1 MICPYLN
8 KFTNDAETKIKCFD
22 TDVGGNQRRDTDGM
36 VIYVGEGGGG
46 MFNTP
51 YFDQEMV
58 SNYTVQVRII
68 IINSA

>member
-1 MICPYLN
+1 MKVFIKNLN
-8 KFTNDAETKIKCFD
+8 NLADF
-22 TDVGGNQRRDTDGM
+22 GGNQRWDTDGM

-58 SNYTVQVRII
+58 TNYTVQVKM
-68 IINSA
+68 NVNAHF

>member
-1 MICPYLN
+1 MKVFIKNLN
-8 KFTNDAETKIKCFD
+8 NLADF
-22 TDVGGNQRRDTDGM
+22 GGNQRWDTDGM

-58 SNYTVQVRII
+58 TNYTVQVKMNVNAHFKR
-68 IINSA
+68 NQMYSLY